1 MAAML
6 LALGTVALAPG
17 AQDAA
22 SPGATAT
29 GTPPGAA
36 SAPADA
42 TPTGVELSAKVIDL
56 GGKVQW
62 RPTADAAW
70 QPANL
75 NDVIPSGSEV
85 RTGLRSHAALRIGPN
100 ATALI
105 DAGTV
110 FQLPSAVRDGDVLRT
125 TVAVKSGRADFKV
138 DKVGLTNDFKVVTPS
153 TTLAVRG
160 TSFAIAT
167 GALKQVEV
175 VGARTNTMRAIELK
189 YALSNTTV
197 ALSGSATS
205 SSTVQQ
211 PAHSAVVAT
220 AAPVV
225 AAAAPPATSA
235 AETVVQASSGP
246 SPAAAGSPAPVFA
259 ARCAVCHGP
268 EGRGD
273 GPAGAAFNPRPR
285 DLGDPAWQASVT
297 DAHLARVITE
307 GGAAVGK
314 SASMPPHP
322 DLSPALVEGLVK
334 LVREKVR

>member
-1 MAAML
+1 ML
-6 LALGTVALAPG
+6 LALGAAALVRGAH
-17 AQDAA
+17 AQDAN
-22 SPGATAT
+22 P
-29 GTPPGAA
+29 TPAVAAGAA
-36 SAPADA
+36 PNGAPTEGSSSAAPAGA
-42 TPTGVELSAKVIDL
+42 ALSATVIDV

-62 RPTADAAW
+62 RPTAEAAW
-70 QPANL
+70 QPANV
-75 NDVIPSGSEV
+75 NDVLPTGSEV

-110 FQLPSAVRDGDVLRT
+110 FQLPTAVRDGDVLRT

-160 TSFAIAT
+160 TTFAIAT

-205 SSTVQQ
+205 SSGVQQ

-235 AETVVQASSGP
+235 AETVVQASTGP
-246 SPAAAGSPAPVFA
+246 SPVAAGSPAQSQQSNSTTAKAAATVTNTKPDTDGNSLLAVINRALVTRAEEFA
-259 ARCAVCHGP
+259 SDSDRRIA
-268 EGRGD
+268 
-273 GPAGAAFNPRPR
+273 
-285 DLGDPAWQASVT
+285 
-297 DAHLARVITE
+297 DAHGRVTSAIHAMLA
-307 GGAAVGK
+307 
-314 SASMPPHP
+314 
-322 DLSPALVEGLVK
+322 DVEEDPQ
-334 LVREKVR
+334 R